1 MGWPWNPKEERRVP
15 RWGFCARLDEAEE
28 LSAVMACDEDS
39 GFGGRKAIDDERSE
53 RDESE
58 RRPARESTNVDP
70 RCQRERPV
78 NVLRRASNGKNRANR
93 TGDAAKGAGEGKEA
107 SSEGAG

>member
-1 MGWPWNPKEERRVP
+1 M
-15 RWGFCARLDEAEE
+15 ARDK
-28 LSAVMACDEDS
+28 DS

-58 RRPARESTNVDP
+58 HRPARELTNVDP
-70 RCQRERPV
+70 RCQRKQPV
-78 NVLRRASNGKNRANR
+78 DIVQRVLNGEIWVNR
-93 TGDAAKGAGEGKEA
+93 TGDAAESAGEGKEA

>member
-1 MGWPWNPKEERRVP
+1 MGWPWNSEEERRVP
-15 RWGFCARLDEAEE
+15 RWWFRARLNEAEG
-28 LSAVMACDEDS
+28 LLAAMARDEDS
-39 GFGGRKAIDDERSE
+39 GFGGQKAIDDERSE